1 MKRAAWIVVLLV
13 LASCSGSED
22 PIYKLSRDP
31 VSVRGWINDVKGAKP
46 GETMEMEVAR
56 RTEMFVA
63 TSVWAEGNEYAS
75 GGIAEN
81 GAFVVLDVQP
91 GKSVLGFNA
100 PGAENA
106 RIVLEGIPGSAD
118 VIIPEVILE
127 PNGATVVDP
136 SRIVIR
142 VPSDV
147 SQRTPTGQTAKV
159 NQYTVPIV
167 NVPLAEMSDRRDYP
181 KPSGFQ
187 PVATYK

>member
-31 VSVRGWINDVKGAKP
+31 VSVRGWINDVKGANP

-91 GKSVLGFNA
+91 GKSILGFNA

-136 SRIVIR
+136 SKIIVR
-142 VPSDV
+142 VPSNV
-147 SQRTPTGQTAKV
+147 QERTPTGQTAKI
-159 NQYTVPIV
+159 NEYTVPIV
-167 NVPLAEMSDRRDYP
+167 NVPLSEMSDRRDYP
-181 KPSGFQ
+181 KPAGFQ